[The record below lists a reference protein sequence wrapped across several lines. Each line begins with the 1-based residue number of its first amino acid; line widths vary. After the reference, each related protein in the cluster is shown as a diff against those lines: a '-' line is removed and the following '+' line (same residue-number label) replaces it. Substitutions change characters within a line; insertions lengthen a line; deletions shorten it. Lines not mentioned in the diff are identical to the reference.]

1 MQRKIITKND
11 VGFALAS
18 GGSPCLCHIS
28 HDLSKMFGRKKNA
41 FATYSKSKP
50 LQIPTKDHFPTPE
63 TPDDLWIPSSKD
75 KPNSKQAAFPPVKA
89 KGK

>member
-18 GGSPCLCHIS
+18 AGSPCLCHIS

-50 LQIPTKDHFPTPE
+50 VQIATKDHFPTPE
-63 TPDDLWIPSSKD
+63 TPDDLWIPSSKE